1 MKVRFQ
7 HSRIRPQFSG
17 CGRSVVETLDQ
28 IRQGKLEPGDL
39 PPIQVII
46 GTEDTQHNG
55 EIGGEPWYFSL
66 NNRRL
71 WVLKQCHRE
80 GLLDNER
87 YNNKIGVRAR
97 VARSQAET
105 LRYTVNNCALE
116 AKFMREDVVKKGSRQ
131 KKKGKGKKEMEST
144 NIDGWNTNEPSEFS
158 RRRTQQD
165 EDGCDKIEIFDTCV
179 NDDDTDA
186 DDDGSNETKCVDDDD
201 GDDNDDDDD
210 EFVSRTNRFS
220 ALS

>member
-1 MKVRFQ
+1 MQVRFQ

-28 IRQGKLEPGDL
+28 IRQGKFEPGDL

-55 EIGGEPWYFSL
+55 ESGEEPWYYSL

-97 VARSQAET
+97 VARSQAEK

-116 AKFMREDVVKKGSRQ
+116 AKFMREDSGKNGSKQ
-131 KKKGKGKKEMEST
+131 KKKGKGKKTMECT
-144 NIDGWNTNEPSEFS
+144 NIDGLSTIEPCEFS
-158 RRRTQQD
+158 HRRTEHD
-165 EDGCDKIEIFDTCV
+165 EEIESYDTSV
-179 NDDDTDA
+179 DNDDGNNESERA
-186 DDDGSNETKCVDDDD
+186 DD
-201 GDDNDDDDD
+201 DDDDD
-210 EFVSRTNRFS
+210 EDDKFVSYTNPFS